1 MLIPGKLLKDRAM
14 RTIALLASQIDDS
27 CHGWRPDTANSFARF
42 FIKSLAVVV
51 IGIAA
56 NSARADSWTSNFTIT
71 GIFVAGQNNYQYRV
85 NGMPAAAECAGYPWG
100 YVNDSDAGSAGMV
113 AAFYTAYASAKQLSL
128 HVVTVN
134 GFCHIIE
141 MFVSG

>member
-1 MLIPGKLLKDRAM
+1 M
-14 RTIALLASQIDDS
+14 RTIDSLASQADDT
-27 CHGWRPDTANSFARF
+27 CQDRRRHTTNPFARV
-42 FIKSLAVVV
+42 FIKSLAVVA
-51 IGIAA
+51 IGFAA
-56 NSARADSWTSNFTIT
+56 NSARADSWTTNFTIT

-85 NGMPAAAECAGYPWG
+85 NGMPAAAECPGYPWG
-100 YVNDSDAGSAGMV
+100 YVNDSDLGSQGMV
-113 AAFYTAYASAKQLSL
+113 AAIYSAYASGKQISL